1 MVLHSASFSSVPL
14 LPVTFA
20 YVPSLWCY
28 HCYPS
33 RTSLPWQTCLFFYLS
48 PHWFGWQKPSKSSP
62 INIRSRGSTASR
74 KRQYSAIAFF
84 FSVLEND
91 IKGPLLGID
100 FQDRVEN
107 GKAVIVFWV
116 VLLGRIGNLFPLL
129 HYFLAKENSMRKQK
143 KKLM

>member
-1 MVLHSASFSSVPL
+1 MYHLFDVTTAILHAHHYHGKPVCFFTFPL
-14 LPVTFA
+14 IDLDGKSHLKVHLSTLGAEAIQPVG
-20 YVPSLWCY
+20 
-28 HCYPS
+28 
-33 RTSLPWQTCLFFYLS
+33 RD
-48 PHWFGWQKPSKSSP
+48 
-62 INIRSRGSTASR
+62 NILLLL
-74 KRQYSAIAFF
+74 FF

-143 KKLM
+143 KKLT